1 MSLPRSLAAESFPNR
16 PCSTIVSSRLSSVAS
31 AAGAACA
38 ALASAIGPSI
48 GAELRAQLLHLVFV
62 AQGRLQNVVE
72 LLVALQ
78 RAAQVGQLVAQ
89 VEQLLERLHLPRHSV
104 GREVIQA
111 LEREIDAEFP
121 GIRILAQLVL
131 H

>member
-31 AAGAACA
+31 AAAGAACA

-62 AQGRLQNVVE
+62 AQCGLKNVVQ
-72 LLVALQ
+72 LVVALQ
-78 RAAQVGQLVAQ
+78 RTAQVGQLRTQ
-89 VEQLLERLHLPRHSV
+89 IEQLLERLHLPR
-104 GREVIQA
+104 
-111 LEREIDAEFP
+111 
-121 GIRILAQLVL
+121 
-131 H
+131 